1 MPSIEEATSITRAD
15 LLRFPKPTADI
26 ILSLQKNGWRVSI
39 NKNTHARL
47 LAPDGVT
54 IVGATTNKNS
64 HVYLQQQVLKYNAG
78 EPIEEPVKA
87 TTSEKVRCPRPDCG
101 KWFSDLDHLNI
112 HINVDHENMAKCPD
126 CDYTHRLSRIVM
138 IHRSK
143 SHGYESPSKARRK
156 ELARLRT
163 QVAGDEAAFENRTGE
178 ETQDELSQVQIMD
191 EAAIISIE
199 PHKLSYA
206 DELPAPVYTLST
218 TFIEATGHEPI
229 IKDEREWESI
239 HLDDLGNMTIDTLLY
254 VYQAAGL
261 DLRLQVR
268 KTSWSTST
276 PQHETS

>member
-1 MPSIEEATSITRAD
+1 MPSIGEATSITRAD

-47 LAPDGVT
+47 RAPDGVT

-78 EPIEEPVKA
+78 EPIEEPAKA

-126 CDYTHRLSRIVM
+126 CEYTHRLSRIVQ

-191 EAAIISIE
+191 TAEILGIE
-199 PHKLSYA
+199 PVTRRI
-206 DELPAPVYTLST
+206 DETVTMPAPVEFDPPTMPLPGNDMS
-218 TFIEATGHEPI
+218 
-229 IKDEREWESI
+229 WESI
-239 HLDDLGNMTIDTLLY
+239 RLDDLGNMTIDALLY